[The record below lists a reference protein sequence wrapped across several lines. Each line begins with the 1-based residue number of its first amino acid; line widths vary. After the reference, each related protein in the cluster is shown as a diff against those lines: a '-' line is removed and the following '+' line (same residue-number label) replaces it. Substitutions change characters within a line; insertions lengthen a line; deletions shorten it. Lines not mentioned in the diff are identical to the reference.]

1 MGTILAPEF
10 FILFVLLGTA
20 ISPSYQGTTQGDA
33 LRRLWRNGGK
43 RKWGSDNALT
53 TFMNY
58 SQYLTESKEEGH
70 MQEADY
76 LPHGLPGQ
84 PLDIKFKQ
92 YSGYVTVDNKAGRA
106 LFYYFT
112 EAVKDPSKHSL
123 VLWLNGV
130 KFILIFVIFYFFQY

>member
-1 MGTILAPEF
+1 MGTLLAPEF
-10 FILFVLLGTA
+10 LILFVLLGTA
-20 ISPSYQGTTQGDA
+20 ISPSYQRTTQGDA
-33 LRRLWRNGGK
+33 LRRLWRNG
-43 RKWGSDNALT
+43 RRTKWVFDDALT
-53 TFMNY
+53 GFMNY
-58 SQYLTESKEEGH
+58 SEYLIESKEEGH

-112 EAVKDPSKHSL
+112 EAVQDPSNQPL
-123 VLWLNGV
+123 VLWLNGGN
-130 KFILIFVIFYFFQY
+130 FILIFVIFSCFHY